1 MTGAVGGV
9 TRTADGCLAVVACV
23 ATESTLV
30 DLAFGR
36 AVERQTHLLEVEH
49 RIDGLLGHDLDGV
62 LVGEVVA
69 ALDGVEGVPLPVVF
83 LHVRQC
89 GTHAALGRAGV
100 AAGGVELGQYGRAG
114 TGASFDCR
122 THACATGA
130 DDDHVITMF
139 LHEVCA
145 PLARRD
151 IGSKVKM
158 TYVPRP
164 MIRIIERTRIVV
176 SQKRVESLRE

>member
-1 MTGAVGGV
+1 MAS
-9 TRTADGCLAVVACV
+9 LAMI
-23 ATESTLV
+23 ST
-30 DLAFGR
+30 
-36 AVERQTHLLEVEH
+36 
-49 RIDGLLGHDLDGV
+49 GV

-151 IGSKVKM
+151 IGVEGEDDVRAQAHDQDHRENEDRGSARSAWSPCGSS
-158 TYVPRP
+158 PR
-164 MIRIIERTRIVV
+164 
-176 SQKRVESLRE
+176 